1 MDCGDGAGGSA
12 YRPRMHG
19 ARRVITPGFG
29 RLFAAERAH
38 TGYDGVTSGRAKTLV
53 PRAGRRD
60 QGHGAEHTGGRA
72 PLRIAGVLIARRADV
87 HRRSALD
94 TLCDAHDIC
103 SCIVA
108 IPTLRRSGVHAFDL
122 GAYGNV
128 RVAPVILAR
137 NEERTIGDAV
147 AGAKSFVHE
156 VVVMDGR
163 SSDDTVADATA
174 AGARVFPDPGR
185 GKGSAIRQS
194 LDVVD
199 ADVLVFI

>member
-1 MDCGDGAGGSA
+1 M
-12 YRPRMHG
+12 
-19 ARRVITPGFG
+19 
-29 RLFAAERAH
+29 
-38 TGYDGVTSGRAKTLV
+38 
-53 PRAGRRD
+53 
-60 QGHGAEHTGGRA
+60 
-72 PLRIAGVLIARRADV
+72 
-87 HRRSALD
+87 
-94 TLCDAHDIC
+94 
-103 SCIVA
+103 
-108 IPTLRRSGVHAFDL
+108 HAFDL

-199 ADVLVFI
+199 ADVLVFIITPTGNPRFT